1 MRPTLLLPLLVANAF
16 LRPAPRTTPS
26 RRPAATLE
34 PPVQQ
39 QSLNTKEKVAILL
52 LNLGGPQ
59 TTADVEPFLYNLFA
73 DPDIIRLPSAIGGL
87 QTALAWLIATRR
99 APKSRAAYESIG
111 GGSPITMYTTEQG
124 RLLEEALNGDGSGV
138 EYKSYVAMRYWHPFT
153 DEALDRAA
161 ADGCTSA
168 VVLPLY
174 PHFSIS
180 TTGSSLRA
188 LLSEMQASHPQLM
201 ASHTVVPSWHD
212 SRGYVNLV
220 ARLVAEE
227 LDGLMRDVGPL
238 NPGEPPPTVLF
249 SAHGV
254 PVSYIEEAGDPY
266 KGHIEKTVQLVSEQA
281 RKLHPHPASYEL
293 CFQSRVGPVKWLEPY
308 TDAALQ
314 AIGGRGCERIVVV
327 PISFVSEHIET
338 LEEIDIEYREVAED
352 AGIKH
357 WRRAPALNLDGEF
370 IDELAHQ
377 VTSAVNK
384 PVVSSVEAC
393 VVNAF
398 DLRDE
403 PLGVLPGVEAAP
415 VELINTKTATVA
427 IAIAFI
433 FELLADDRLVHVLG
447 VGAV

>member
-1 MRPTLLLPLLVANAF
+1 MRRWPQLLLPLLVANAF
-16 LRPAPRTTPS
+16 LRPAPRTAPS

-39 QSLNTKEKVAILL
+39 QTLNTKEKVAILL

-111 GGSPITMYTTEQG
+111 GGSPITMYTMEQG
-124 RLLEEALNGDGSGV
+124 RLLEEALNSGDSGV

-153 DEALDRAA
+153 DEALDKAV

-220 ARLVAEE
+220 ARLV
-227 LDGLMRDVGPL
+227 
-238 NPGEPPPTVLF
+238 
-249 SAHGV
+249 
-254 PVSYIEEAGDPY
+254 
-266 KGHIEKTVQLVSEQA
+266 
-281 RKLHPHPASYEL
+281 
-293 CFQSRVGPVKWLEPY
+293 
-308 TDAALQ
+308 
-314 AIGGRGCERIVVV
+314 
-327 PISFVSEHIET
+327 
-338 LEEIDIEYREVAED
+338 
-352 AGIKH
+352 
-357 WRRAPALNLDGEF
+357 
-370 IDELAHQ
+370 
-377 VTSAVNK
+377 
-384 PVVSSVEAC
+384 
-393 VVNAF
+393 
-398 DLRDE
+398 
-403 PLGVLPGVEAAP
+403 
-415 VELINTKTATVA
+415 
-427 IAIAFI
+427 
-433 FELLADDRLVHVLG
+433 
-447 VGAV
+447 

>member
-1 MRPTLLLPLLVANAF
+1 MRRPLLLPLLVANAF
-16 LRPAPRTTPS
+16 LRPAPRATPS

-39 QSLNTKEKVAILL
+39 QTLNTKEKVAILL

-111 GGSPITMYTTEQG
+111 GGSPITMYTMEQG
-124 RLLEEALNGDGSGV
+124 RLLEEALNSDGSGV

-153 DEALDRAA
+153 DEALDK
-161 ADGCTSA
+161 A
-168 VVLPLY
+168 VAGASP
-174 PHFSIS
+174 
-180 TTGSSLRA
+180 A
-188 LLSEMQASHPQLM
+188 ASHPQLM

-266 KGHIEKTVQLVSEQA
+266 KGHIEKTVRL
-281 RKLHPHPASYEL
+281 
-293 CFQSRVGPVKWLEPY
+293 
-308 TDAALQ
+308 
-314 AIGGRGCERIVVV
+314 AIGGAVRRIVVV

>member
-1 MRPTLLLPLLVANAF
+1 MRRWPQLLLPLLVANAF

-39 QSLNTKEKVAILL
+39 QTLNTKEKVAILL

-111 GGSPITMYTTEQG
+111 GGSPITMYTMEQG

-153 DEALDRAA
+153 DEALDKAV

-266 KGHIEKTVQLVSEQA
+266 KGHIEKTVRLVSEQA

-308 TDAALQ
+308 TDAALE
-314 AIGGRGCERIVVV
+314 AIGA
-327 PISFVSEHIET
+327 
-338 LEEIDIEYREVAED
+338 EIDIEYREVAED

-433 FELLADDRLVHVLG
+433 FGSPTTACTLG